1 MAIKLKE
8 PLDVE
13 VKQPA
18 SQAQQTVDQT
28 PAQEAPTVS
37 ASKSSNTAGTRT
49 ATTSGP
55 ATTSAKNSTGFV
67 SSPALEQA
75 YALLQQQQAN
85 KPGNYTPIWQD
96 EADAYLSQYENRGH
110 FAYDVTKD
118 ALYNQYKDIYVNQGQ
133 LASMDVMGQA
143 AAMTGGYGNSYV
155 QSVGQQAYNQ
165 YLSQLNA
172 VVPELHQMAHDRYTQ
187 DGQQL
192 LNMYDLYLNRENQ
205 EYAKHQDSLDR
216 WYKEVARLQSDYDSQ
231 YAKEYAKYRDDVA
244 DQKWLKSFNRS
255 SSGGGGGGKF
265 KVDLSSEDYD
275 RLAKY
280 KKNGQYEEA
289 ADYIDFLEQAH
300 KIDSATAD
308 SLYETYGLSQ
318 KTGDS
323 DAVKNFMSSLPYAHA
338 GSDPNVW
345 KNYVRERLNK
355 SSLTDAEKS
364 EVKNKLGL

>member
-13 VKQPA
+13 VKQPT

-28 PAQEAPTVS
+28 PAQGIQSTSTGGA
-37 ASKSSNTAGTRT
+37 RT
-49 ATTSGP
+49 ATTSSP

-96 EADAYLSQYENRGH
+96 EADAYLSQYENRGP

-187 DGQQL
+187 DGQQM

-216 WYKEVARLQSDYDSQ
+216 WYQEVARLQSDYDSQ

-244 DQKWLKSFNRS
+244 DQQWQKSFNRS
-255 SSGGGGGGKF
+255 SSGYKTVSGGDEPLIDPITYELTENAQALLKTIPFTWIDKNSAAWKDAKNQQMLQAELERALEKGRIN
-265 KVDLSSEDYD
+265 EEE
-275 RLAKY
+275 LAAIIY
-280 KKNGQYEEA
+280 H
-289 ADYIDFLEQAH
+289 LELDTVH
-300 KIDSATAD
+300 S
-308 SLYETYGLSQ
+308 
-318 KTGDS
+318 GD
-323 DAVKNFMSSLPYAHA
+323 N
-338 GSDPNVW
+338 
-345 KNYVRERLNK
+345 
-355 SSLTDAEKS
+355 
-364 EVKNKLGL
+364 

>member
-13 VKQPA
+13 VKQPT
-18 SQAQQTVDQT
+18 SQAQQTVDQM
-28 PAQEAPTVS
+28 PAQ
-37 ASKSSNTAGTRT
+37 GTQSTSTGGART
-49 ATTSGP
+49 ATTSSP

-96 EADAYLSQYENRGH
+96 EADAYLSQYENRGP

-187 DGQQL
+187 DGQQM

-216 WYKEVARLQSDYDSQ
+216 WYQEVARLQSDYDSQ

-244 DQKWLKSFNRS
+244 DKRYNDSLKRS
-255 SSGGGGGGKF
+255 SSSYTGDKGDD
-265 KVDLSSEDYD
+265 VVAPE
-275 RLAKY
+275 
-280 KKNGQYEEA
+280 YELTENA
-289 ADYIDFLEQAH
+289 QALLDH
-300 KIDSATAD
+300 IPFTKIDKNSAAWKD
-308 SLYETYGLSQ
+308 AKNQQMLKETLL
-318 KTGDS
+318 
-323 DAVKNFMSSLPYAHA
+323 DAL
-338 GSDPNVW
+338 
-345 KNYVRERLNK
+345 
-355 SSLTDAEKS
+355 EKGWIS
-364 EVKNKLGL
+364 EEELAAIIYKLELDTM

>member
-49 ATTSGP
+49 ATTSSP

-96 EADAYLSQYENRGH
+96 EADAYLSQYENRGP

-187 DGQQL
+187 DGQQM

-216 WYKEVARLQSDYDSQ
+216 WYQEVARLQSDYDSQ

-244 DQKWLKSFNRS
+244 DQQWLKSFNRS
-255 SSGGGGGGKF
+255 VGSYTGNEDGG
-265 KVDLSSEDYD
+265 DLIPTYELTENAQALLNRIPFTWLDKNSAAWKDAKNQQMLKETLLDALEKGRISEEE
-275 RLAKY
+275 LA
-280 KKNGQYEEA
+280 
-289 ADYIDFLEQAH
+289 DI
-300 KIDSATAD
+300 
-308 SLYETYGLSQ
+308 
-318 KTGDS
+318 
-323 DAVKNFMSSLPYAHA
+323 
-338 GSDPNVW
+338 VW
-345 KNYVRERLNK
+345 EL
-355 SSLTDAEKS
+355 
-364 EVKNKLGL
+364 KLDTFHRSNN

>member
-13 VKQPA
+13 VKQPT

-28 PAQEAPTVS
+28 PAQ
-37 ASKSSNTAGTRT
+37 GTQSTSTGGART
-49 ATTSGP
+49 ATTSSP

-96 EADAYLSQYENRGH
+96 EADAYLSQYENRGP
-110 FAYDVTKD
+110 FAYDVNRD
-118 ALYNQYKDIYVNQGQ
+118 ALYNQYKDMYVNQGQ

-172 VVPELHQMAHDRYTQ
+172 VVPELYQMAHDRYTQ
-187 DGQQL
+187 DGQQM

-205 EYAKHQDSLDR
+205 EYAKHQDSMDR
-216 WYKEVARLQSDYDSQ
+216 WYQEIARLQSDYDSQ

-244 DQKWLKSFNRS
+244 DQQWQKSYDLSKRS
-255 SSGGGGGGKF
+255 GSSGTGSVTTSVEELEKMESILSEHKKQGEYAIAERKIDQWLREGQISQETALYLFEAYGIEPQVVKDGKAIAS
-265 KVDLSSEDYD
+265 KVADAL
-275 RLAKY
+275 
-280 KKNGQYEEA
+280 KNGVRTM
-289 ADYIDFLEQAH
+289 F
-300 KIDSATAD
+300 
-308 SLYETYGLSQ
+308 G
-318 KTGDS
+318 
-323 DAVKNFMSSLPYAHA
+323 NSSM
-338 GSDPNVW
+338 
-345 KNYVRERLNK
+345 
-355 SSLTDAEKS
+355 
-364 EVKNKLGL
+364 

>member
-1 MAIKLKE
+1 MAMKLKE

-18 SQAQQTVDQT
+18 SQAQQTVGRQ
-28 PAQEAPTVS
+28 AVQEAPTVS

-49 ATTSGP
+49 TTTYSP
-55 ATTSAKNSTGFV
+55 ATASATNGTGFI

-96 EADAYLSQYENRGH
+96 EADAYLSQYENRGP

-118 ALYNQYKDIYVNQGQ
+118 ALYNQYKDMYVNQGQ

-187 DGQQL
+187 DGQQM

-216 WYKEVARLQSDYDSQ
+216 WYQEVARLQSDYDSQ

-244 DQKWLKSFNRS
+244 DQQWLKSFNRS
-255 SSGGGGGGKF
+255 SGGYKTVSGGDKPLIDPITYELTENAQMLLNRIPF
-265 KVDLSSEDYD
+265 T
-275 RLAKY
+275 RLDKNSAAWKDAKNQQMLQAELESALE
-280 KKNGQYEEA
+280 KGWINEEELA
-289 ADYIDFLEQAH
+289 AIIYHLELDTVH
-300 KIDSATAD
+300 S
-308 SLYETYGLSQ
+308 
-318 KTGDS
+318 GD
-323 DAVKNFMSSLPYAHA
+323 N
-338 GSDPNVW
+338 
-345 KNYVRERLNK
+345 
-355 SSLTDAEKS
+355 
-364 EVKNKLGL
+364 

>member
-49 ATTSGP
+49 ATTSSP

-96 EADAYLSQYENRGH
+96 EADAYLSQYENRGP

-118 ALYNQYKDIYVNQGQ
+118 ALYNQYKDMYVNQGQ

-187 DGQQL
+187 DGQQM
-192 LNMYDLYLNRENQ
+192 LNMYDLYLNRESQ
-205 EYAKHQDSLDR
+205 EYAKHQDSIDR
-216 WYKEVARLQSDYDSQ
+216 WYQEVARLQSDYDSQ

-244 DQKWLKSFNRS
+244 DQQWLKSFNRS
-255 SSGGGGGGKF
+255 SGGGGSYTPNYTTLTYEDQEKWAKEFAGATSIEDLQWIADRMQAANIDPKTVADWYAKYAKKFISGNSILDTGRAIASNVGNSVKDGLGIFFRNGGK
-265 KVDLSSEDYD
+265 
-275 RLAKY
+275 
-280 KKNGQYEEA
+280 
-289 ADYIDFLEQAH
+289 
-300 KIDSATAD
+300 
-308 SLYETYGLSQ
+308 
-318 KTGDS
+318 
-323 DAVKNFMSSLPYAHA
+323 
-338 GSDPNVW
+338 
-345 KNYVRERLNK
+345 
-355 SSLTDAEKS
+355 
-364 EVKNKLGL
+364 